1 MRITLAYILL
11 LTAFW
16 TAQAADDKPTAEEQK
31 TIAAAKQLKAKAA
44 IDTTLHADARVSV
57 KFDTTN
63 DAAFAALAKHPEIG
77 AIQSLDGTA
86 CTAKGFTAIHALP
99 HLQRLVLN
107 KSGVTDKGL
116 AAIAGCKDLRELV
129 IPESTLTDAG
139 LVEIEKLPRLVAL
152 DLSESV
158 KVTDKGM
165 AHIIKL
171 ERLEVL
177 HLNKTSITDKG
188 LLELKPLEGLRSLS
202 VGGTK
207 VTQAAAEKFPDEMP
221 NLRVVRR

>member
-1 MRITLAYILL
+1 M
-11 LTAFW
+11 
-16 TAQAADDKPTAEEQK
+16 
-31 TIAAAKQLKAKAA
+31 
-44 IDTTLHADARVSV
+44 
-57 KFDTTN
+57 
-63 DAAFAALAKHPEIG
+63 
-77 AIQSLDGTA
+77 
-86 CTAKGFTAIHALP
+86 
-99 HLQRLVLN
+99 
-107 KSGVTDKGL
+107 TDKEL
-116 AAIAGCKDLRELV
+116 AAIVGCKDLRELV
-129 IPESTLTDAG
+129 IPESTVTDAG
-139 LVEIEKLPRLVAL
+139 LAEIEKLPRLVAL
-152 DLSESV
+152 DLSDAV